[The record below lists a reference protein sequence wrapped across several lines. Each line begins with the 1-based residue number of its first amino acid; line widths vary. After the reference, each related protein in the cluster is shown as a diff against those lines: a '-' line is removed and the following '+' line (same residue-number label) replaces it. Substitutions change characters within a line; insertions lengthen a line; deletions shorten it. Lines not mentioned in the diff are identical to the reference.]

1 MPTSSGTSMAPCD
14 TRRDSATPPHAGPV
28 TDTVPVLRVPPPA
41 SAAGLLAH
49 SRLLDSVAAFTH
61 HRDIDALDHSL
72 ALSLAELSSA
82 RSVSLAKRAAGGSG
96 ELESV
101 VHCAPDAHGQYE
113 LRVIRPTQ
121 EPALA
126 SMRRCVEDPEVIA
139 EIVGPGMHRLVVPIL
154 CDGRAIGALQLDS
167 EVPPS
172 ASRPLVEGFARIY
185 ANYTALLN
193 ESERDKLTGLYNRR
207 TFERHLQRLLSG
219 PDAATDPPPATAG
232 HGDGAAAAP
241 SQVWLAILDIDHFK
255 RINDSYGH
263 IYGDEVI
270 LLLAQQMRASF
281 RHADV
286 LFRFGGEEFVVLLR
300 ASAESTVHA
309 ALERFRRRIAEQVFP
324 QVEHIT
330 VSIGYARIG
339 STDYPATVLDR
350 ADKALYFAKKHGRDR
365 IYGYESLA
373 AQGLLTQAM
382 APGSIDLF

>member
-1 MPTSSGTSMAPCD
+1 MAQCE
-14 TRRDSATPPHAGPV
+14 TTRDSPTPPHAEPV
-28 TDTVPVLRVPPPA
+28 AGAVPLLRVPPPA
-41 SAAGLLAH
+41 NAAGLLAH

-72 ALSLAELSSA
+72 ALSLAELASA
-82 RSVSLAKRAAGGSG
+82 RGVSLAKRAVDGSG

-101 VHCAPDAHGQYE
+101 VHCAPDAQGRYE
-113 LRVIRPTQ
+113 LRMIN
-121 EPALA
+121 PARRESTLA
-126 SMRRCVEDPEVIA
+126 SMRQCIEQPQVLA
-139 EIVGPGMHRLVVPIL
+139 EIIGPGMHRLVVPIL

-207 TFERHLQRLLSG
+207 TFERHLQRLLDTPAAAG
-219 PDAATDPPPATAG
+219 PHAD
-232 HGDGAAAAP
+232 AAAAP
-241 SQVWLAILDIDHFK
+241 AQVWLAILDIDHFK

-281 RHADV
+281 RQADV

-339 STDYPATVLDR
+339 NNDYPATVLDR

-373 AQGLLTQAM
+373 AQGLLAQAM

>member
-1 MPTSSGTSMAPCD
+1 MVKCEITQRDCPAPL
-14 TRRDSATPPHAGPV
+14 HAEPGAPV
-28 TDTVPVLRVPPPA
+28 AGVVPVLRVPPST
-41 SAAGLLAH
+41 SAAGMLAH

-72 ALSLAELSSA
+72 ALSLAELASA
-82 RSVSLAKRAAGGSG
+82 RSVSLAKRAADSCS

-101 VHCAPDAHGQYE
+101 VHCTPDAQGHYQ
-113 LRVIRPTQ
+113 LQVI
-121 EPALA
+121 EPDQADPELA
-126 SMRRCVEDPEVIA
+126 SMRQCIEHPEVFA
-139 EIVGPGMHRLVVPIL
+139 EIIGPGMHRLVVPIL

-172 ASRPLVEGFARIY
+172 ASRSLVEGFARIY

-207 TFERHLQRLLSG
+207 TFERHLQRLLSRH
-219 PDAATDPPPATAG
+219 DSPAHAG
-232 HGDGAAAAP
+232 ELAVDRRGAAAP
-241 SQVWLAILDIDHFK
+241 VQVWLAILDIDHFK

-281 RHADV
+281 RHDDV
-286 LFRFGGEEFVVLLR
+286 LFRFGGEEFVVLLS
-300 ASAESTVHA
+300 ASDESTVHA
-309 ALERFRRRIAEQVFP
+309 VLERFRGRVAEQVFP
-324 QVEHIT
+324 QVEHVT

-339 STDYPATVLDR
+339 DNDYPVTVLDR
-350 ADKALYFAKKHGRDR
+350 ADKALYFAKKNGRDR
-365 IYGYESLA
+365 IHGYESLA
-373 AQGLLTQAM
+373 AQGLLAQAM

>member
-1 MPTSSGTSMAPCD
+1 MVQCET
-14 TRRDSATPPHAGPV
+14 TRDYPTPPHAEPV
-28 TDTVPVLRVPPPA
+28 AGTVPVLRAPPPTN
-41 SAAGLLAH
+41 AAGILAH

-61 HRDIDALDHSL
+61 HRDVDALDHSL
-72 ALSLAELSSA
+72 ALSLAELASA
-82 RSVSLAKRAAGGSG
+82 RSVSLAKRAVDGGG

-101 VHCAPDAHGQYE
+101 VHCAPDAQGHYE
-113 LRVIRPTQ
+113 LRVIK
-121 EPALA
+121 PAERDLAFA
-126 SMRRCVEDPEVIA
+126 SMRQCIGQPEVLAQI
-139 EIVGPGMHRLVVPIL
+139 IGPGMHRLVVPIL
-154 CDGRAIGALQLDS
+154 CDGHAIGALQLDS
-167 EVPPS
+167 EAPS
-172 ASRPLVEGFARIY
+172 SATRPLVEGFARIY

-219 PDAATDPPPATAG
+219 LDTTDGMP
-232 HGDGAAAAP
+232 AAAP
-241 SQVWLAILDIDHFK
+241 QVWLAILDIDHFK

-309 ALERFRRRIAEQVFP
+309 ALERFRRRIAEQIFP

-339 STDYPATVLDR
+339 HNDYPATVLDR

-365 IYGYESLA
+365 IHGYESLA